1 MSNTSPTVQ
10 GATWRWMVSCWSVCR
25 GCSAS
30 KAPLSVLRL
39 LASGFWSS
47 LWHVWIKL
55 IFYIHH
61 SNSQPHSQSAFHTQD
76 TQVHPHPQI
85 HAPVINRSN
94 IYPASSSPTL
104 SDPLPEWWLK
114 KKKTPLLPFQV
125 WRYSLILLKQ
135 KNILYLL
142 IYYWQPSM

>member
-10 GATWRWMVSCWSVCR
+10 GATWRWMVSCWNVCR

-30 KAPLSVLRL
+30 KTPLSVLRL
-39 LASGFWSS
+39 PASGFWSS
-47 LWHVWIKL
+47 LWHAWIKL
-55 IFYIHH
+55 TFYIHRP
-61 SNSQPHSQSAFHTQD
+61 NSQPHSQSAFNTQD

-94 IYPASSSPTL
+94 IYPASNALRSS
-104 SDPLPEWWLK
+104 SWMVVK
-114 KKKTPLLPFQV
+114 KKQKTPLLPFQV
-125 WRYSLILLKQ
+125 WRYSMILLKQ

-142 IYYWQPSM
+142 IYYWEPSM

>member
-47 LWHVWIKL
+47 LWHAWIKL

-114 KKKTPLLPFQV
+114 KKNNTTFTLSGVKVLPDFAEAKE
-125 WRYSLILLKQ
+125 YSLFA
-135 KNILYLL
+135 YLL
-142 IYYWQPSM
+142 LTA

>member
-47 LWHVWIKL
+47 LWHAWIKL